1 MFYRFILYLGLRL
14 RNAMKKNFKV
24 NIKRH
29 ILLPVI
35 ASGLFL
41 TTASFQNDFF
51 EIAKQ
56 IEIFT
61 EMYKQ
66 INMNYVDE
74 TNPADLMDNAIEG
87 MVGELD
93 PYTVFWTEQEVEK
106 SKINQRGA
114 YTGIGAVV
122 STREDKV
129 IIVEPWKDQPA
140 DKAGLK
146 AGDEIISIDGV
157 NLADYK
163 ENAGDLLKGSPDS
176 KLEVV
181 YKRNGKQNTATLI
194 RKGVKVEAV
203 PFYDMVTPD
212 IGYIVLSKFN
222 KNASSETKTALSEL
236 KDRGAKKV
244 ILDLRGN
251 PGGLLSEAVNVSN
264 IFIEKEKLITST
276 KSAIEKYNR
285 TYLTKRNAYDGEI
298 PVAVLING
306 RSASASEIVSGSIQ
320 DYDRGVVIGS
330 RSFGKGLVQRP
341 KPLSYG
347 TQVKIT
353 ISRYYTPSG
362 RCIQAL
368 DYWNRDEDGNAVRTN
383 EKDYKAFK
391 TVNSGRTVYDG
402 GGVQPDIEL
411 ASAAYSPITTALLK
425 QNAIFDYATDYYYNK
440 PAIANKDSF
449 QFTDADFMQFVN
461 WVEKQGFDFETETE
475 KAFSKAYKKA
485 VVEELDDDISSSYNA
500 MKKAINQAK
509 KQEIIDKKA
518 EVMSL
523 LSDEIIKR
531 YFYRDGLYEYQ
542 LQNNEVIREAV
553 DVLNDDKRYTK
564 ILK

>member
-1 MFYRFILYLGLRL
+1 
-14 RNAMKKNFKV
+14 MKGTI
-24 NIKRH
+24 NIKRQ
-29 ILLPVI
+29 ILLPI
-35 ASGLFL
+35 LGATIFF

-66 INMNYVDE
+66 LNMNYVDE

-87 MVGELD
+87 MLSELD
-93 PYTVFWTEQEVEK
+93 PYTKYWTEQEVEK
-106 SKINQRGA
+106 SIINRRGA

-122 STREDKV
+122 STRGDKV
-129 IIVEPWKDQPA
+129 IIVEPWKDLPA

-146 AGDEIISIDGV
+146 AGDEIIEIDGIK
-157 NLADYK
+157 LSDYK
-163 ENAGDLLKGSPDS
+163 ENAGDLLKGGADTEL
-176 KLEVV
+176 KVV
-181 YKRNGKQNTATLI
+181 YKRQGKEKTATLT
-194 RKGVKVEAV
+194 RKGVEVNAV
-203 PFYDMVTPD
+203 PFYEMATPE
-212 IGYIVLSKFN
+212 IGYVVLSKFN
-222 KNASSETKTALSEL
+222 AKASRETKAAIVALKE
-236 KDRGAKKV
+236 KGATKI

-251 PGGLLSEAVNVSN
+251 PGGLLSEAVAVSN
-264 IFIEKEKLITST
+264 LFIEKDKLITST
-276 KSAIEKYNR
+276 QSVIEQYNK
-285 TYLTKRNAYDGEI
+285 TYLTKRPAYDPDI

-320 DYDRGVVIGS
+320 DYDRGVVIGA

-368 DYWNRDEDGNAVRTN
+368 DYWNRDKDGNAVRTKK
-383 EKDYKAFK
+383 EDYKAFK

-425 QNAIFDYATDYYYNK
+425 ENAIFDYATEYYYDHQVTDMN
-440 PAIANKDSF
+440 AF
-449 QFTDADFMQFVN
+449 QFTENDFNDFLS
-461 WVEKQGFDFETETE
+461 WIEKKGFDFDTETE
-475 KAFSKAYKKA
+475 SAFAKAFKTAEK
-485 VVEELDDDISSSYNA
+485 EELDDDISSSYKA
-500 MKKAINQAK
+500 MQVAINGAK
-509 KQEIIDKKA
+509 KKDIKDKKA
-518 EVMSL
+518 EIMSL
-523 LSDEIIKR
+523 LTDEIVKR
-531 YFYRDGLYEYQ
+531 YFYRDGLYNYQ
-542 LQNNEVIREAV
+542 LKYNPEILEAV
-553 DVLNDDKRYTK
+553 KVLEDENKYKK

>member
-1 MFYRFILYLGLRL
+1 
-14 RNAMKKNFKV
+14 MKKKNII
-24 NIKRH
+24 NIKRQ
-29 ILLPVI
+29 ILLPI
-35 ASGLFL
+35 LGATILF

-66 INMNYVDE
+66 VNMNYVDE
-74 TNPADLMDNAIEG
+74 TNPGDLMDNAIEG
-87 MVGELD
+87 MLSDLD
-93 PYTVFWTEQEVEK
+93 PYTKYWTEQEVEK
-106 SKINQRGA
+106 SIINRRGA

-122 STREDKV
+122 STRKDKV
-129 IIVEPWKDQPA
+129 IIVEPWKDHPA

-146 AGDEIISIDGV
+146 AGDEIIEIDGIKLV
-157 NLADYK
+157 DYK
-163 ENAGDLLKGSPDS
+163 ENAGDLLKGSADTQINI
-176 KLEVV
+176 V
-181 YKRNGKQNTATLI
+181 YKRQGKEKRATLN
-194 RKGVKVEAV
+194 RKAVEVNAV
-203 PFYDMVTPD
+203 PFYEMATPE
-212 IGYIVLSKFN
+212 IGYVVLSKFN
-222 KNASSETKTALSEL
+222 EKASRETKAAIVDL
-236 KDRGAKKV
+236 KEKGATKI

-251 PGGLLSEAVNVSN
+251 PGGLLSEAVAVSN
-264 IFIEKEKLITST
+264 LFIEKGKLITST
-276 KSAIEKYNR
+276 QSVIEQYNK
-285 TYLTKRNAYDGEI
+285 TYLTRRPAYDPEI

-320 DYDRGVVIGS
+320 DYDRGVVIGA

-368 DYWNRDEDGNAVRTN
+368 DYWNRDKDGNAVRTK
-383 EKDYKAFK
+383 EEDYKAFK

-425 QNAIFDYATDYYYNK
+425 ENAIFDYATEFYYGHKVTDMN
-440 PAIANKDSF
+440 SF
-449 QFTDADFMQFVN
+449 KFTDSDFNDFIN
-461 WVEKQGFDFETETE
+461 WIEKRGFDFDTETE
-475 KAFSKAYKKA
+475 SAFAKAFKTAEK
-485 VVEELDDDISSSYNA
+485 EELDDDISSSYKA
-500 MKKAINQAK
+500 MQTAINNAK
-509 KQEIIDKKA
+509 KKDIKDKKA
-518 EVMSL
+518 EIMSL
-523 LSDEIIKR
+523 LSDEVVKR
-531 YFYRDGLYEYQ
+531 YFYRDGLYNYQ
-542 LQNNEVIREAV
+542 LKFNPEILEAIK
-553 DVLNDDKRYTK
+553 VLEDDKKYNR